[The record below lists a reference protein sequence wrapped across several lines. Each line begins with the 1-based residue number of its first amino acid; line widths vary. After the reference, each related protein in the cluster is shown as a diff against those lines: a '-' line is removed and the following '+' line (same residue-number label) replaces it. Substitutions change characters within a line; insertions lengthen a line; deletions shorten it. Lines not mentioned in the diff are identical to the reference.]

1 MMETTLYEAP
11 DFKGIL
17 RLKEN
22 KSSSHSAYLQYVEVE
37 KDGSEKVVYE
47 SRELY
52 TEYVEGEADILDA
65 VSEFYNS
72 DKTKAW
78 LAKVKIE
85 DDLRMLNNYERI
97 IQGLLDFCLGL

>member
-17 RLKEN
+17 RLKKN
-22 KSSSHSAYLQYVEVE
+22 KSSSGSGYLQYVEVG

-52 TEYVEGEADILDA
+52 TEYCEGTADILCA
-65 VSEFYNS
+65 VEEF
-72 DKTKAW
+72 
-78 LAKVKIE
+78 
-85 DDLRMLNNYERI
+85 
-97 IQGLLDFCLGL
+97 